1 MSSTEVAFEDPER
14 RCVVTVLDGAWTMA
28 DNVGPLLLASVL
40 AVEVVVTI
48 LVKGVAFV
56 ATEVVPDDVAV
67 SFGGIEEFDVNDDV
81 GVLLLASTNGD
92 FEEDDDVN
100 SERICSYDNT

>member
-1 MSSTEVAFEDPER
+1 MSGTEEAFEDPER
-14 RCVVTVLDGAWTMA
+14 RCFVTVLDGAWTMV

-40 AVEVVVTI
+40 AVKVVVTV

-56 ATEVVPDDVAV
+56 ASDGVV
-67 SFGGIEEFDVNDDV
+67 SFGGIEEFDVNDDA
-81 GVLLLASTNGD
+81 GVLLLVSTNRD
-92 FEEDDDVN
+92 FEEEDDDDVN